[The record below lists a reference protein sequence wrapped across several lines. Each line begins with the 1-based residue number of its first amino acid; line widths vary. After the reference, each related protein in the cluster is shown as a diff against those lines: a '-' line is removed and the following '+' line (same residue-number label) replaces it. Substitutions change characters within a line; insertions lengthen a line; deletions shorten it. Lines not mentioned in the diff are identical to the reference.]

1 MITDKEINQLLDR
14 VVHNDINGV
23 ERMLEAG
30 ADIDYV
36 TKKVYSPLMVAVLQG
51 FPKMT
56 KFLLEK
62 GADMDLVGPEYET
75 AMDMAKKMYEHMR
88 RHGNVAEIVAYRDIY
103 GMLRDKGAK
112 TARQL
117 GVVYTDSGKLI
128 EQREEAFLR
137 ALCAVARTGKKAR
150 LNDFIEKQMG
160 GVVDL
165 V

>member
-1 MITDKEINQLLDR
+1 MSTDDQINQLLDR

-75 AMDMAKKMYEHMR
+75 AMDMTGAGVTDYELQNISQADYIE
-88 RHGNVAEIVAYRDIY
+88 GLQKAYD
-103 GMLRDKGAK
+103 GMLEN
-112 TARQL
+112 L
-117 GVVYTDSGKLI
+117 
-128 EQREEAFLR
+128 EALQE
-137 ALCAVARTGKKAR
+137 L
-150 LNDFIEKQMG
+150 DKQMMHYYG
-160 GVVDL
+160 DTLDMVTEEIDKYTSVLEHQTQMFQQKCITIYKKDIKK
-165 V
+165 